1 MAIFNSYVKLPEGI
15 LTFCCHFSFCIPS
28 PAGFLIRSPRPG
40 QSGREAAANL
50 GAIVA
55 SPAWQICF
63 WPPRTIN
70 PWGWWILPKTGRL
83 RGTKSMRFIKHPKYP
98 NNVQIS
104 DSQVGFLVRENME
117 STVTQP
123 SVLLSATALTV
134 NSAPW
139 HIVWHWHVQLQT
151 AETWLTSNYIQP
163 TKHKILYLAIIA
175 VILETSPNRWVF
187 QPFEGSMF
195 HFCYFMGNKQMT
207 VAAFHFTCVFWDFAN
222 QVWPPNSWH
231 INCNITTM
239 HLLCSQNWVR
249 EGEM

>member
-1 MAIFNSYVKLPEGI
+1 MYIDLLLPFFILYPISCWIFNPLVLQGLVNRAVKLLQI
-15 LTFCCHFSFCIPS
+15 LVPLWQVQPGRFVSGLPGPS
-28 PAGFLIRSPRPG
+28 I
-40 QSGREAAANL
+40 L
-50 GAIVA
+50 GVDEYY
-55 SPAWQICF
+55 PL
-63 WPPRTIN
+63 
-70 PWGWWILPKTGRL
+70 LPKTGRL

-98 NNVQIS
+98 NNLQIS

-175 VILETSPNRWVF
+175 VILETSPNRWVV

>member
-1 MAIFNSYVKLPEGI
+1 MYIDLLLPFFILYPISCWIFNPLVLQGLVNPAVKLLQI
-15 LTFCCHFSFCIPS
+15 LVPWWQVQPGRFVSGLPGPS
-28 PAGFLIRSPRPG
+28 I
-40 QSGREAAANL
+40 L
-50 GAIVA
+50 GVDEYY
-55 SPAWQICF
+55 PL
-63 WPPRTIN
+63 
-70 PWGWWILPKTGRL
+70 LPKTGRL

-98 NNVQIS
+98 NNLQIS

-175 VILETSPNRWVF
+175 VILETSPNRWVV
-187 QPFEGSMF
+187 QPFEGSIF

>member
-1 MAIFNSYVKLPEGI
+1 MYIDLLLPFFILYPISCWIFNPLVLQGLVNPAVKLLQI
-15 LTFCCHFSFCIPS
+15 LVPLWQVQPGRFVSGLPGPS
-28 PAGFLIRSPRPG
+28 I
-40 QSGREAAANL
+40 L
-50 GAIVA
+50 GVDEYY
-55 SPAWQICF
+55 PL
-63 WPPRTIN
+63 
-70 PWGWWILPKTGRL
+70 LPKTGRL

-98 NNVQIS
+98 NNLQIS

-175 VILETSPNRWVF
+175 VILETSPNRWVV

>member
-1 MAIFNSYVKLPEGI
+1 MYIDLLLPFFILYPISCWIFNPLVLQGLVNRAVKLLQI
-15 LTFCCHFSFCIPS
+15 LVPLWQVQPGRFVSGLPGPS
-28 PAGFLIRSPRPG
+28 I
-40 QSGREAAANL
+40 L
-50 GAIVA
+50 GVDEYY
-55 SPAWQICF
+55 PL
-63 WPPRTIN
+63 
-70 PWGWWILPKTGRL
+70 LPKTGRL

-98 NNVQIS
+98 NNLQIS
-104 DSQVGFLVRENME
+104 DSRVGFLVRENME
-117 STVTQP
+117 STVTQR

-175 VILETSPNRWVF
+175 VILETSPNRWVV